1 MEYYFTKKGNVN
13 PEKSELIV
21 DDFEYKHLVKVLRK
35 STGDEITIT
44 DGERNI
50 YSCIIKEIEKSRII
64 CAIQKTN
71 YNLYE
76 LTVDIRLFLS
86 PLRNLSRFEFAVEKA
101 VELGVNSIHPVITEH
116 TVNKYNF
123 SSSKTER
130 LRKIIIGAMGQS
142 QRCLLP
148 KLYEPVSFEKMI
160 ENTSID
166 ENKVVMYEHSADRS
180 EIKLLDKSKGLVL
193 MTGPEGGF
201 SDSEIS
207 LLLNNNWQVRSL
219 GERKLRAETAV
230 IVSIFEIISKF
241 NYNEP

>member
-116 TVNKYNF
+116 TVNKNIF

-148 KLYEPVSFEKMI
+148 KLYEPVTFEKMI
-160 ENTSID
+160 ENTSELISEKMKENNFNSLIKEFEKNKD
-166 ENKVVMYEHSADRS
+166 EKLFIKIQNYVSSNS
-180 EIKLLDKSKGLVL
+180 EFI
-193 MTGPEGGF
+193 E
-201 SDSEIS
+201 
-207 LLLNNNWQVRSL
+207 
-219 GERKLRAETAV
+219 
-230 IVSIFEIISKF
+230 
-241 NYNEP
+241 

>member
-13 PEKSELIV
+13 PEKNELIV

-116 TVNKYNF
+116 TVNKNIF

-148 KLYEPVSFEKMI
+148 KLYEPVTFEKMI
-160 ENTSID
+160 ENTSA
-166 ENKVVMYEHSADRS
+166 ELNKIVMYEFSDDRS
-180 EIKLLDKSKGLVL
+180 EIKLLNNSKGLLL
-193 MTGPEGGF
+193 MVGPEGGF
-201 SDSEIS
+201 SESEIS
-207 LLLNNNWQVRSL
+207 QLIKNNWQVKSL
-219 GERKLRAETAV
+219 GERKLRAETSV
-230 IVSIFEIISKF
+230 IVSLFEIISKF
-241 NYNEP
+241 NYNES

>member
-1 MEYYFTKKGNVN
+1 MEYYFTKKVNVN

-35 STGDEITIT
+35 NTGDEITIT

-64 CAIQKTN
+64 CSIEKTN

-76 LTVDIRLFLS
+76 LSVDIKLFLS

-116 TVNKYNF
+116 TVNKNIF
-123 SSSKTER
+123 NSSKTER

-148 KLYEPVSFEKMI
+148 KLYEPVTFEKMI
-160 ENTSID
+160 ENTSA
-166 ENKVVMYEHSADRS
+166 EVNKIVMYEFSDDRS
-180 EIKLLDKSKGLVL
+180 EIKLLNNSKGLLL

-201 SDSEIS
+201 SESEIS
-207 LLLNNNWQVRSL
+207 KLLKNRWQVRSL

-241 NYNEP
+241 NYYEP

>member
-1 MEYYFTKKGNVN
+1 MEYYFTKKENVN
-13 PEKSELIV
+13 ADKSELIV

-35 STGDEITIT
+35 NKGDEITIT

-50 YSCIIKEIEKSRII
+50 YSCVIKEVEKSRII
-64 CAIQKTN
+64 CLIKRTN
-71 YNLYE
+71 FNLYE
-76 LTVDIRLFLS
+76 LSVDIKLYLS
-86 PLRNLSRFEFAVEKA
+86 PLRNSSRFEFAVEKA

-116 TVNKYNF
+116 TVNKNIF

-160 ENTSID
+160 ENTSVN
-166 ENKVVMYEHSADRS
+166 ENKVVMYEHSDDRS

-193 MTGPEGGF
+193 MIGPEGGF
-201 SDSEIS
+201 SESEIS
-207 LLLNNNWQVRSL
+207 LLLKNNWLVRSL
-219 GERKLRAETAV
+219 GKRKLRAETAV
-230 IVSIFEIISKF
+230 IVSIFETISKF